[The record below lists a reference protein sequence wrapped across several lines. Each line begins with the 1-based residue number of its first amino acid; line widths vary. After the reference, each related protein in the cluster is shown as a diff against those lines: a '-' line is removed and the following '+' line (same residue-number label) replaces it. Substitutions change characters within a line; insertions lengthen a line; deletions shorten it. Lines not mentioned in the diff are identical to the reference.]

1 MSRATPRPYRS
12 ATRRRQADET
22 RTRIVEAA
30 RTLLREHG
38 FDGTTIEAIA
48 RAAGVAPQ
56 TVYGAFGSKR
66 GIVAELF
73 DRARFGPD
81 YQELIAQARDTADPR
96 ELLRFPARIARQIY
110 DAERATLDL
119 LRGAGAV
126 SPELAA
132 IVREREAER
141 RAAQARH
148 IRAIVEA
155 GQLRAGL
162 DAGAAADLLWLL
174 TSRDVYRMLVIE
186 CGWSSSRY
194 EDWLGD
200 AIARELLAP
209 AGQAGAPRPAGRAPL
224 RRTSS
229 TDVTEDHR

>member
-1 MSRATPRPYRS
+1 MSSEGPRPYRS
-12 ATRRRQADET
+12 ATRRRQAAET

-30 RTLLREHG
+30 RVLLREHG
-38 FDGTTIEAIA
+38 FDGTTIGAIA

-81 YQELIAQARDTADPR
+81 YQALLAQARATADPR
-96 ELLRFPARIARQIY
+96 ARLRFPARFTRLIY

-126 SPELAA
+126 APELAA
-132 IVREREAER
+132 LVRESEDER
-141 RAAQARH
+141 RTAQAPLVRQLAEEGH
-148 IRAIVEA
+148 
-155 GQLRAGL
+155 LRAGL
-162 DAGAAADLLWLL
+162 EVDAAADVLWML
-174 TSRDVYRMLVIE
+174 TSRDVYRLLVVE
-186 CGWSSSRY
+186 RGWSPARY
-194 EDWLGD
+194 EAWLGE

-209 AGQAGAPRPAGRAPL
+209 VGPAPPGRLGLAPA
-224 RRTSS
+224 
-229 TDVTEDHR
+229 